1 MTSVPCPGA
10 NEWDLFILGSDSIER
25 AALERHLESCHL
37 CRFLVEKRREEL
49 QHYSRRW
56 SQPDSPRLFYL
67 YQWRGALL
75 TEVGMPA
82 IAAEG
87 LKLEVGSESTT
98 LLSTDQRIMLK
109 AVRDSHTRE
118 VWLYLISDDPSLYQ
132 NVLVRPFGGSECMT
146 DEKGRVNLGRIPWP
160 DSEKLTAEVRV
171 ARARF
176 CLVPFKDIPQPEGT
190 IILSSPDGDQ
200 VRISLQDT
208 GAGKALR
215 LEIMPKETG
224 VPAAPLKI
232 AVREKGSRELVM
244 IKSDLTDQLELPR
257 IDSRDTIEIY
267 LFT

>member
-10 NEWDLFILGSDSIER
+10 NEWDLFLMGSESIDR
-25 AALERHLESCHL
+25 AALERHLESCPI
-37 CRFLVEKRREEL
+37 CRFLIERRQEEL
-49 QHYSRRW
+49 KQFACRW
-56 SQPDSPRLFYL
+56 SQLDTSPVFHL
-67 YQWRGALL
+67 YQWRGDLL
-75 TEVGMPA
+75 SGGGLPA

-118 VWLYLISDDPSLYQ
+118 VWLYLISDDPALYQ
-132 NVLVRPFGGSECMT
+132 NVLVCPFGGDEYMT

-160 DSEKLTAEVRV
+160 ESENLTAEVRV

-176 CLVPFKDIPQPEGT
+176 SLVPLKDIPEPDGT
-190 IILSSPDGDQ
+190 LLLSSPDGDQ
-200 VRISLQDT
+200 IRISLHDT

-215 LEIMPKETG
+215 LEIVPKETG
-224 VPAAPLKI
+224 GPSAPLKI
-232 AVREKGSRELVM
+232 AVREKGSKELVM
-244 IKSDLTDQLELPR
+244 IKSDQGNRLELPR
-257 IDSRDTIEIY
+257 MDGRNTIEIY

>member
-1 MTSVPCPGA
+1 MPCPGI
-10 NEWDLFILGSDSIER
+10 NEWNLFILGSESIDR
-25 AALERHLESCHL
+25 AALGQHLESCQL
-37 CRFLVEKRREEL
+37 CRFLVERRREEL
-49 QHYSRRW
+49 QRFSRRW
-56 SQPDSPRLFYL
+56 SQPDAPPVYHL
-67 YQWRGALL
+67 YQWRGDLFSGSGL
-75 TEVGMPA
+75 PA

-87 LKLEVGSESTT
+87 QKLEVGSESTT
-98 LLSTDQRIMLK
+98 LLSTDRRIMLK

-132 NVLVRPFGGSECMT
+132 NVLVRPFGGREYMT

-160 DSEKLTAEVRV
+160 DSENLIAEVRV
-171 ARARF
+171 ARASF
-176 CLVPFKDIPQPEGT
+176 SLIPFKDIPQPEGT

-200 VRISLQDT
+200 VKISLHDT

-224 VPAAPLKI
+224 APAAPLKI
-232 AVREKGSRELVM
+232 AVREKGSRELLM
-244 IKSDLTDQLELPR
+244 IKSDLTDQLELTR